1 MAIIKSTPGQEVA
14 HIPAGPFKIR
24 LPGLHYRFEIMDFIL
39 ALFLCCCCLSAM
51 PMISVAN
58 PHLPHD
64 VVWDMV
70 IVMGLLY
77 LLQVLLGDPVVPGWV
92 TPSIALTTVYL
103 TQFEEGAARMQALC
117 AVQLL
122 VAVIYLFMGA
132 TGLARKLVGIV
143 PNALKAGILLGAA
156 ISAGWGELK
165 DGGRFGQY
173 PIAAALCTALA
184 LFLLFSNTY
193 QELRKKS
200 KILDFIGRFGMVPS
214 FLICVLVAPL
224 VGECAWPDF
233 STLSLTNLI
242 RIPDFGQLASY
253 CSPFALGFPT
263 GEMFIKA
270 VPQAIVIYIIGFGD
284 FVTCKALMKDAQET
298 RNDEKIFFN
307 PNRSNLICG
316 IRNLLC
322 ALICPNICMCGPLG
336 APLAIAILNR
346 YKDGKKAM
354 ESVWSGMG
362 TFRIGTAFAVAF
374 VPIVVALNP
383 ILPPAVSVSM
393 FVQAFSMSRVAV
405 DQAKDKMDFCIM
417 GVMGTFLAV
426 KGAKW
431 ALIAGIIMYFVVCD
445 KKKILADFRGSMAE
459 VKADQ
464 EAEAAEERAQT
475 AA

>member
-1 MAIIKSTPGQEVA
+1 ME
-14 HIPAGPFKIR
+14 
-24 LPGLHYRFEIMDFIL
+24 
-39 ALFLCCCCLSAM
+39 
-51 PMISVAN
+51 
-58 PHLPHD
+58 
-64 VVWDMV
+64 
-70 IVMGLLY
+70 
-77 LLQVLLGDPVVPGWV
+77 LG
-92 TPSIALTTVYL
+92 
-103 TQFEEGAARMQALC
+103 
-117 AVQLL
+117 
-122 VAVIYLFMGA
+122 
-132 TGLARKLVGIV
+132 
-143 PNALKAGILLGAA
+143 
-156 ISAGWGELK
+156 
-165 DGGRFGQY
+165 
-173 PIAAALCTALA
+173 